1 MYLKPLAMYKDFL
14 PTSRVLLVTNIVLIG
29 VPGAGKT
36 TVGQLL
42 SVELGRQFVDSDQ
55 EIERIA
61 GKSVSDI
68 FTEDGESA
76 FRELEVDVI
85 GQLLAKDNLVI
96 SVGGGALLSD
106 QTRARLRGNNIFW
119 LQANLAQA
127 VARVGLNRNRPLLL
141 GNVRGQL
148 ADLMNAREPLYRE
161 VATHQVDTSELSAT
175 QVVDVIISIMS
186 QNGIA
191 Q

>member
-1 MYLKPLAMYKDFL
+1 MYKDFL
-14 PTSRVLLVTNIVLIG
+14 PTSRVLLVTNIVLVG

-42 SVELGRQFVDSDQ
+42 SDELGREFVDSDQ

-61 GKSVSDI
+61 GKSVSDV
-68 FTEDGESA
+68 FTEDGESR

-85 GQLLAKDNLVI
+85 CQLLAKENLVI

-106 QTRARLRGNNIFW
+106 QTRSRLHGNNIFW

-186 QNGIA
+186 QDGIA